1 MPDGRGIEPWDAEE
15 MAVALVD
22 LVRKLPRERL
32 DCVQAPS
39 APGAYIQWLAVP
51 SMVNVFGQLVATGQY
66 PAYHGVAYSSLRERL
81 GRYALGMRGTELSTS
96 DIWVTLVPCSATTS
110 AVFAERCLQERIP
123 APMNGLGWGAKVPGS
138 RRHGRCS
145 PIDALVPGRAW
156 APPATRI
163 DEALA
168 RLRLVAWALRLR
180 PATPLWPPL
189 PTAAGLRHRSRPPR
203 LRIVE

>member
-1 MPDGRGIEPWDAEE
+1 LPDGRGIEPWDAEE

-81 GRYALGMRGTELSTS
+81 GCCGAPNFPTVDHRNSPVVSR
-96 DIWVTLVPCSATTS
+96 
-110 AVFAERCLQERIP
+110 AV
-123 APMNGLGWGAKVPGS
+123 S
-138 RRHGRCS
+138 
-145 PIDALVPGRAW
+145 
-156 APPATRI
+156 
-163 DEALA
+163 
-168 RLRLVAWALRLR
+168 
-180 PATPLWPPL
+180 
-189 PTAAGLRHRSRPPR
+189 
-203 LRIVE
+203 